1 MICGAVGGNI
11 ETGGDVTCGAVCG
24 YVKCMS
30 DIADQNGEVEV
41 KPTKHST
48 VRMSKRKEE
57 KES

>member
-1 MICGAVGGNI
+1 MGKNCGNI
-11 ETGGDVTCGAVCG
+11 GKTLLLFGVGAVCG